1 MASLI
6 GIITLLVIAW
16 LLSTDRKN
24 IQLRTVSLAFLLQVS
39 FALLVLYVPMG
50 KDVLN
55 GVTGAVSSLINYGQE
70 GIGFLFGG
78 LTNSGFV
85 FAINVLGIIIFFSAL
100 ISGLYHI
107 GFMPKVINL
116 IGGALQKLLGTGR
129 AESLSATANIFVG
142 MIEAPLVVKP
152 YLKHMTDSQLFAVMT
167 CGLASVAGGTL
178 VGYASLGVDLNY
190 LIAAAFMSAPAGLLM
205 AKILVPGSANE
216 TQESIESDVEIPRA
230 TNVVEAMADGAM
242 SGLRIAVA
250 VGATLLAF
258 VSVIAMLNGMLG
270 AVGGWFGVDLSFE
283 LILGY
288 VFAPV
293 AWLIGVP
300 WNEAVVAGSL
310 IGNKIVVNEFVAF
323 IQLMEAKEV
332 LSEHSQAI
340 VTFALCGF
348 ANISTMAILIGGLG
362 SLVPERRSFISKYGF
377 RAICAGVLGELDECF
392 DCRCS
397 AVAIAFSISE

>member
-1 MASLI
+1 MASLL
-6 GIITLLVIAW
+6 GIITILVAAW

-24 IQLRTVSLAFLLQVS
+24 IPLRTVSLAFLLQIS

-50 KDVLN
+50 KEALN
-55 GVTGAVSSLINYGQE
+55 AATGAVSSLINYGQE
-70 GIGFLFGG
+70 GINFLFGG
-78 LTNSGFV
+78 LTNNGFV

-116 IGGALQKLLGTGR
+116 IGGALQKFLGTGR

-152 YLKHMTDSQLFAVMT
+152 YLKHMTDSQLFAVMV

-178 VGYASLGVDLNY
+178 VGYASLGVDLNF

-205 AKILVPGSANE
+205 AKILVPGSPNDA
-216 TQESIESDVEIPRA
+216 QENIESDVEIPRA

-258 VSVIAMLNGMLG
+258 ISVIAMLNGLLG
-270 AVGGWFGVDLSFE
+270 IVGGWFGVNLSFE

-300 WNEAVVAGSL
+300 WSEAVVAGSL

-323 IQLMEAKEV
+323 IQLMDAKEA

-362 SLVPERRSFISKYGF
+362 SLVPERRSFISQYGF
-377 RAICAGVLGELDECF
+377 KAICAGVFANLM
-392 DCRCS
+392 S
-397 AVAIAFSISE
+397 AAIAGVVLSL

>member
-1 MASLI
+1 MASLL
-6 GIITLLVIAW
+6 GIFAILVTAW

-24 IQLRTVSLAFLLQVS
+24 IQLRTVSLAFLLQIS

-50 KDVLN
+50 KEVLN
-55 GVTGAVSSLINYGQE
+55 GVTGAVSHLINYGQE
-70 GIGFLFGG
+70 GINFLFGG

-107 GFMPKVINL
+107 GLMPKVINI
-116 IGGALQKLLGTGR
+116 IGGGLQKFLGTGR

-152 YLKHMTDSQLFAVMT
+152 YLKHMSDSQLFAVMT

-178 VGYASLGVDLNY
+178 VGYASLGVDLNF

-205 AKILVPGSANE
+205 AKILVPGSSEEQNE
-216 TQESIESDVEIPRA
+216 NIETDIELPKA

-242 SGLRIAVA
+242 SGVRIAVA

-258 VSVIAMLNGMLG
+258 ISVIAMLNGLLG
-270 AVGGWFGVDLSFE
+270 YIGGWFGVALSFE
-283 LILGY
+283 MILGY
-288 VFAPV
+288 MFAPV
-293 AWLIGVP
+293 AWLLGIP
-300 WNEAVVAGSL
+300 WSEAVIAGSL

-323 IQLMEAKEV
+323 IQLMEVKDQ

-362 SLVPERRSFISKYGF
+362 SIVPERRSFISQYGF
-377 RAICAGVLGELDECF
+377 KAISAGVLANLM
-392 DCRCS
+392 S
-397 AVAIAFSISE
+397 AAIAGVVLSL